1 MCEGGIINVYLNYE
15 LILLFQLLK
24 ERVICYSSCLIT
36 HLGNQYMQTY
46 NVFYLVSGDD
56 EENQNISD
64 TATLSFDA
72 EDLDDLYEIL
82 QKGEED
88 GSIQPKLKTIAIE
101 GDIRIEYVLI
111 YDSKGNEVFHI
122 TDFTDKQKAK
132 WLDKKYV

>member
-1 MCEGGIINVYLNYE
+1 
-15 LILLFQLLK
+15 
-24 ERVICYSSCLIT
+24 
-36 HLGNQYMQTY
+36 MQTY

-72 EDLDDLYEIL
+72 EDLDALFKIL

-88 GSIQPKLKTIAIE
+88 DSIQPELETNKIE

-111 YDSKGNEVFHI
+111 YDSKGNEVFR
-122 TDFTDKQKAK
+122 
-132 WLDKKYV
+132 KYDSIGQ